1 MKNIF
6 LFLLFCVP
14 WLGFSQTDTIKIH
27 KKSKH
32 SIREVDVYFPCY
44 YDARYERPE
53 GPSEISHKIL
63 LKTWNYKRTGLSFLT
78 GFIGG
83 ASWGIHETITYHYS
97 SFEKVHPN
105 ADPQWWNPSISW
117 NNKNTSSLP
126 FARDF
131 MVVFTDAKHGLAAL
145 NTASLVGGTL
155 VVTLGDKRKWYEYVI
170 DLGSMFI
177 GRSLGFQI
185 TYNGIYKT
193 N

>member
-1 MKNIF
+1 
-6 LFLLFCVP
+6 
-14 WLGFSQTDTIKIH
+14 
-27 KKSKH
+27 
-32 SIREVDVYFPCY
+32 
-44 YDARYERPE
+44 
-53 GPSEISHKIL
+53 
-63 LKTWNYKRTGLSFLT
+63 
-78 GFIGG
+78 
-83 ASWGIHETITYHYS
+83 
-97 SFEKVHPN
+97 
-105 ADPQWWNPSISW
+105 
-117 NNKNTSSLP
+117 
-126 FARDF
+126 